1 MRALAWLRR
10 VAGLLLRRDRVEAE
24 LDEEVRACF
33 EITVERYIECG
44 VSPGA
49 ARRRASVEFGGVE
62 QVKEQVREVR
72 MGALLEQCV
81 QDVRYAI
88 RGISRERRFAA
99 IAIGTLALA
108 IGVNAAVFSVLH
120 AMLIQPLPYDRAD
133 RLTLIWSAFE
143 KMGAPRGPGAGQEL
157 LELQRRTKAYEG
169 VAGIWVGNGTLRG
182 DPEPEQIKLA
192 QVTSN
197 FFQVLG
203 AHPVL
208 GRAFAPGEESYGDTR
223 TAVISDALW
232 HRRFGADPAV
242 IGKPLRL
249 GGDTLMVVGVLAPG
263 FRLYFPAD
271 ANVPGEVPVFVPFWG
286 RLESRPPDLYFIR
299 FLGRLRLDVTVEQA
313 QSDLDGVAAY
323 LRAGYAPYAA
333 ENLRLIASPLQQDAV
348 RDIRPVLLALMVGA
362 LFVQIIGCVNVA
374 NLLLARAAARY
385 KEMAVRLSIGATPA
399 RVMRQLLAECGVL
412 AAFGGVLGAAL
423 GYAGFKLLSIMRP
436 DSLARLDSAGLSPL
450 VLAFVAALSLAS
462 AVVLAL
468 VPAAAASK
476 LNLIESLREA
486 GRGTCSAPSGTAR
499 SALIVAETAFGFVLL
514 TCAALMIATFF
525 HLQRANPGFNARR
538 VLTFEIQPHGANLE
552 QTVEF
557 VRECERRVH
566 AVPGVESVGAISHL
580 PLDDYPNW
588 YSPFV
593 PEGVDPARAKGL
605 LADHRAVTPGYFA
618 SIGARLIAGR
628 SFDDRDQPATAPV
641 VVVDD
646 LLAKTTWPGQSA
658 VGKKIAVEHFAPDG
672 GFANRQ
678 SEVVGVVEH
687 IQHHSLADPVRGQ
700 IYIPY
705 TQSAREHLSFVVKTA
720 GDPFS
725 VVGAVRRALRDV
737 SKDMAISKLH
747 PMAWYVQRAAAPVG
761 FSATLGAVFG
771 VIGLVLAL
779 AGVYSVTSYSVSWRT
794 REVGVRMA
802 VGATTSDIMRLVMG
816 EGLLLV
822 VAGLLA
828 GGLVATLATRSIRSL
843 LFGVQPFDLPVYAMV
858 ACILAAAA
866 LLACWRPALRASR
879 SSVVDALR
887 LE

>member
-1 MRALAWLRR
+1 VRALTWLRR
-10 VAGLLLRRDRVEAE
+10 VASLLLRRDRVEAE
-24 LDEEVRACF
+24 LDEEVSACF
-33 EITVERYIECG
+33 EITVEGYLESG
-44 VSPGA
+44 VPPAA
-49 ARRRASVEFGGVE
+49 ARRRAAAEFGGVE

-72 MGALLEQCV
+72 MGALLEQFV
-81 QDVRYAI
+81 QDIRYAV

-99 IAIGTLALA
+99 IAAGTLALG
-108 IGVNAAVFSVLH
+108 IGVNTAVFSVLQ

-143 KMGAPRGPGAGQEL
+143 KMGAPRAPGAGPEL
-157 LELQRRTKAYEG
+157 LELQRRNKAYEG
-169 VAGIWVGNGTLRG
+169 VAGIWAGNGTLLG

-208 GRAFAPGEESYGDTR
+208 GRAFAPGEDSDGYPK
-223 TAVISDALW
+223 TAVINDALW
-232 HRRFGADPAV
+232 HSRFGADPAV

-249 GGDTLMVVGVLAPG
+249 GGDTLTVVGVLAPG
-263 FRLYFPAD
+263 FRLYFPPD
-271 ANVPGEVPVFVPFWG
+271 ANVPGEVPVFTPFWG
-286 RLESRPPDLYFIR
+286 RLENRPRDLYFIR
-299 FLGRLRLDVTVEQA
+299 FLGRLRPDVTVQQA
-313 QSDLDGVAAY
+313 QSDLDGVAAH
-323 LRAGYAPYAA
+323 LRAGYAEYAA
-333 ENLRLIASPLQQDAV
+333 ENLRLTASPLQQDAV
-348 RDIRPVLLALMVGA
+348 KDIRQALLALMVGA
-362 LFVQIIGCVNVA
+362 IFVQMIACVNVA
-374 NLLLARAAARY
+374 NLLLARAAARH
-385 KEMAVRLSIGATPA
+385 KEMAVRRSIGATPA
-399 RVMRQLLAECGVL
+399 RIMRQLLAECGVL
-412 AAFGGVLGAAL
+412 AAIGGSLGTAL
-423 GYAGFKLLSIMRP
+423 GYAGFKLLSVMRP
-436 DSLARLDSAGLSPL
+436 ESLARIDSAGVNPVAL
-450 VLAFVAALSLAS
+450 VFAAVLSLAS
-462 AVVLAL
+462 ALVFAV

-476 LNLIESLREA
+476 LNLIDSLRET
-486 GRGTCSAPSGTAR
+486 GRGTHSTPSRTAR

-525 HLQRANPGFNARR
+525 HLQRANPGFDARR
-538 VLTFEIQPHGANLE
+538 ALTFEIQPRGDNVE

-557 VRECERRVH
+557 VRECERRVR

-588 YSPFV
+588 YSPYV
-593 PEGVDPARAKGL
+593 PEGIDPARAKGL

-628 SFDDRDQPATAPV
+628 SFDDRDEPATTPV

-646 LLAKTTWPGQSA
+646 LLAKTTWPGESA
-658 VGKKIAVEHFAPDG
+658 VGKKMTVEHFTPD

-700 IYIPY
+700 IYVPY

-725 VVGAVRRALRDV
+725 VAGAVRRVLRDV
-737 SKDMAISKLH
+737 NKDMAISKLR

-761 FSATLGAVFG
+761 FSATVCAVFG
-771 VIGLVLAL
+771 ALGLILAL
-779 AGVYSVTSYSVSWRT
+779 AGVYSVTSYSVSQRT

-802 VGATTSDIMRLVMG
+802 VGATTSDIVRLILR
-816 EGLLLV
+816 EGLSVV

-828 GGLVATLATRSIRSL
+828 GGLVASVATRALRSL
-843 LFGVQPFDLPVYAMV
+843 LFGVQPFDPPVYAMV

>member
-1 MRALAWLRR
+1 MRALAWLRG
-10 VAGLLLRRDRVEAE
+10 VAGLLFRRDRVEAA

-33 EITVERYIECG
+33 EITVERYVESG
-44 VSPGA
+44 ASPGA
-49 ARRRASVEFGGVE
+49 ARRRASAEFGGVE

-81 QDVRYAI
+81 QDIRYAI

-99 IAIGTLALA
+99 IAIGTLALG

-143 KMGAPRGPGAGQEL
+143 KMGAPRAPGAGQEL

-169 VAGIWVGNGTLRG
+169 VGGIWVGNGTLRG

-192 QVTSN
+192 QVTTN

-208 GRAFAPGEESYGDTR
+208 GRAFAPGEESDGYPR

-249 GGDTLMVVGVLAPG
+249 GGDTLTVGGVLAPG
-263 FRLYFPAD
+263 FRLYFPPD
-271 ANVPGEVPVFVPFWG
+271 SNVPGEVPVFVPFWG
-286 RLESRPPDLYFIR
+286 RLESRPADLYFIR
-299 FLGRLRLDVTVEQA
+299 FLGRLRPDVTVEQA
-313 QSDLDGVAAY
+313 QSDLDGIAAY

-348 RDIRPVLLALMVGA
+348 HDIRPVLLALMVGA

-412 AAFGGVLGAAL
+412 AAFGGVLGVAL
-423 GYAGFKLLSIMRP
+423 GYAGFKLLCVMRP
-436 DSLARLDSAGLSPL
+436 DSLARLDSAGLS
-450 VLAFVAALSLAS
+450 LAFVAALSLVS
-462 AVVLAL
+462 ALVLAL

-486 GRGTCSAPSGTAR
+486 GRGTCSAPSGTVR

-514 TCAALMIATFF
+514 TCAALMIVTFF
-525 HLQRANPGFNARR
+525 HLQRANPGFDARR

-588 YSPFV
+588 YSPYV

-605 LADHRAVTPGYFA
+605 LADHRAVTPGYFV
-618 SIGARLIAGR
+618 SIGARMIAGR
-628 SFDDRDQPATAPV
+628 SFDDRDQAATATV

-658 VGKKIAVEHFAPDG
+658 VGKKIAVEHFTPDG
-672 GFANRQ
+672 GFVNRQ

-725 VVGAVRRALRDV
+725 VVGTVRRALRDV
-737 SKDMAISKLH
+737 NKDMAISKLR

-771 VIGLVLAL
+771 AIGLILAL
-779 AGVYSVTSYSVSWRT
+779 AGVYSVTSYSVSRRT

-802 VGATTSDIMRLVMG
+802 VGATTADIMRLVMG
-816 EGLLLV
+816 EGLLLI

-828 GGLVATLATRSIRSL
+828 GGLAATLATRSIRSL